1 MKVRA
6 RGTYAYTR
14 IAYIRSIE
22 KSFPSSPTPQKQER
36 ELLESTLER
45 RFVNM
50 VRKAGGKAYKFVS
63 PGNLGVPDRIAILPR
78 GRIWFVELKT
88 ETGRLSQVQKR
99 QIDTL
104 RSLGM
109 NVFVLWGEKGLQ
121 RFREEVIER
130 GI

>member
-1 MKVRA
+1 M
-6 RGTYAYTR
+6 
-14 IAYIRSIE
+14 
-22 KSFPSSPTPQKQER
+22 
-36 ELLESTLER
+36 LESTLER

-50 VRKAGGKAYKFVS
+50 VRKAGGRAYKFVS

-88 ETGRLSQVQKR
+88 ETGHLSQVQKR

-121 RFREEVIER
+121 RFREEVIDR

>member
-1 MKVRA
+1 M
-6 RGTYAYTR
+6 
-14 IAYIRSIE
+14 
-22 KSFPSSPTPQKQER
+22 
-36 ELLESTLER
+36 LESTLER

-50 VRKAGGKAYKFVS
+50 VRRSGGRAYKFVS
-63 PGNLGVPDRIAILPR
+63 PGNLGVPDRIAILPK

-121 RFREEVIER
+121 RFREEVIDR

>member
-1 MKVRA
+1 M
-6 RGTYAYTR
+6 
-14 IAYIRSIE
+14 
-22 KSFPSSPTPQKQER
+22 
-36 ELLESTLER
+36 LESVIER
-45 RFVNM
+45 KFVNM
-50 VRKAGGKAYKFVS
+50 VRKSGGRAYKFVS

-121 RFREEVIER
+121 RFREEVIDR

>member
-1 MKVRA
+1 M
-6 RGTYAYTR
+6 
-14 IAYIRSIE
+14 
-22 KSFPSSPTPQKQER
+22 
-36 ELLESTLER
+36 LESTLER

-50 VRKAGGKAYKFVS
+50 VRKAGGRAYKFVS

-104 RSLGM
+104 RALGM

-121 RFREEVIER
+121 RFREEVIDR

>member
-1 MKVRA
+1 M
-6 RGTYAYTR
+6 
-14 IAYIRSIE
+14 
-22 KSFPSSPTPQKQER
+22 
-36 ELLESTLER
+36 LESTLER

>member
-1 MKVRA
+1 M
-6 RGTYAYTR
+6 
-14 IAYIRSIE
+14 
-22 KSFPSSPTPQKQER
+22 
-36 ELLESTLER
+36 LESTLER

-50 VRKAGGKAYKFVS
+50 VRKSGGRAYKFVS

-88 ETGRLSQVQKR
+88 ETGRLSQVQKI

-121 RFREEVIER
+121 RFREEVIDR

>member
-1 MKVRA
+1 M
-6 RGTYAYTR
+6 
-14 IAYIRSIE
+14 
-22 KSFPSSPTPQKQER
+22 
-36 ELLESTLER
+36 LESTLER

-50 VRKAGGKAYKFVS
+50 VRKAGGRAYKFVS
-63 PGNLGVPDRIAILPR
+63 PGNLGVPDRIAILPG
-78 GRIWFVELKT
+78 GRIWFVELKA
-88 ETGRLSQVQKR
+88 ETGHLSQVQKR

-121 RFREEVIER
+121 RFREEVIDR

>member
-1 MKVRA
+1 M
-6 RGTYAYTR
+6 
-14 IAYIRSIE
+14 
-22 KSFPSSPTPQKQER
+22 
-36 ELLESTLER
+36 LESTLER

-50 VRKAGGKAYKFVS
+50 VRKAGGRAYKFVS
-63 PGNLGVPDRIAILPR
+63 PGSLGVPDRIAILPR
-78 GRIWFVELKT
+78 GRIWFVELKI
-88 ETGRLSQVQKR
+88 ETGHLSQVQKR

>member
-1 MKVRA
+1 M
-6 RGTYAYTR
+6 
-14 IAYIRSIE
+14 
-22 KSFPSSPTPQKQER
+22 
-36 ELLESTLER
+36 LESVIER
-45 RFVNM
+45 KFVNM
-50 VRKAGGKAYKFVS
+50 VRKAGGRAYKFVS

-88 ETGRLSQVQKR
+88 ETGHLSQVQKM

-121 RFREEVIER
+121 RFREEVIDR

>member
-1 MKVRA
+1 M
-6 RGTYAYTR
+6 
-14 IAYIRSIE
+14 
-22 KSFPSSPTPQKQER
+22 
-36 ELLESTLER
+36 LESTLER

-50 VRKAGGKAYKFVS
+50 VRKAGGRAYKFVS
-63 PGNLGVPDRIAILPR
+63 PGSLGVPDRIAILPR

-88 ETGRLSQVQKR
+88 ETGRLSPVQKR

>member
-1 MKVRA
+1 M
-6 RGTYAYTR
+6 
-14 IAYIRSIE
+14 
-22 KSFPSSPTPQKQER
+22 
-36 ELLESTLER
+36 LESTLER

-50 VRKAGGKAYKFVS
+50 VRKAGGRAYKFVS

-99 QIDTL
+99 QIDAL

-121 RFREEVIER
+121 RFREEVIDR

>member
-1 MKVRA
+1 M
-6 RGTYAYTR
+6 
-14 IAYIRSIE
+14 
-22 KSFPSSPTPQKQER
+22 
-36 ELLESTLER
+36 LESTLER

-50 VRKAGGKAYKFVS
+50 VRKSGGRAYKFVS
-63 PGNLGVPDRIAILPR
+63 PGNLGVPDRIAVLPK

-121 RFREEVIER
+121 RFREEVIDR

>member
-1 MKVRA
+1 M
-6 RGTYAYTR
+6 
-14 IAYIRSIE
+14 
-22 KSFPSSPTPQKQER
+22 
-36 ELLESTLER
+36 LESTLER

-50 VRKAGGKAYKFVS
+50 VRKAGGRAYKFVS

-88 ETGRLSQVQKR
+88 ETGRLSPVQKR

>member
-1 MKVRA
+1 M
-6 RGTYAYTR
+6 
-14 IAYIRSIE
+14 
-22 KSFPSSPTPQKQER
+22 
-36 ELLESTLER
+36 LESTLER

-50 VRKAGGKAYKFVS
+50 VRRSGGMAYKFVS
-63 PGNLGVPDRIAILPR
+63 PGNLGVPDRIAILPK

>member
-1 MKVRA
+1 M
-6 RGTYAYTR
+6 
-14 IAYIRSIE
+14 
-22 KSFPSSPTPQKQER
+22 
-36 ELLESTLER
+36 LESTLER

-50 VRKAGGKAYKFVS
+50 VRKAGGRAYKFVS

-88 ETGRLSQVQKR
+88 EAGHLSQVQKR

>member
-1 MKVRA
+1 M
-6 RGTYAYTR
+6 
-14 IAYIRSIE
+14 
-22 KSFPSSPTPQKQER
+22 
-36 ELLESTLER
+36 LESTLER

-50 VRKAGGKAYKFVS
+50 IRKSGGRAYKFVS

-121 RFREEVIER
+121 RFREEVIDR

>member
-1 MKVRA
+1 M
-6 RGTYAYTR
+6 
-14 IAYIRSIE
+14 
-22 KSFPSSPTPQKQER
+22 
-36 ELLESTLER
+36 LESTLER

-50 VRKAGGKAYKFVS
+50 VRKAGGRAYKFVS

-78 GRIWFVELKT
+78 GRIWFVELKA
-88 ETGRLSQVQKR
+88 ETGRLSPVQKR